1 MRPVRL
7 LAPFTMLALVTLL
20 VAGGGGCKKSDDTT
34 VLQAQD
40 LVPYPDGEF
49 DPNEILDPASFS
61 DTQTLLTV
69 DIETFLLH
77 GPYNRPSFLATYQS
91 NGVRA
96 ADAVLASGQKYG
108 INPLVFLV
116 IAQLQQGLVG
126 AQFYPSPTSRVEYA
140 FGCGCGDSGGCDPA
154 LAGFDKQV
162 DCLGRQLSMYASQL
176 ANGGYTAGGWGEGQ
190 SSKTVDGQSV
200 TPADSSTAIL
210 YQYDPVVGTG
220 QRGNWLFWN
229 IWQYYAEFL
238 AYAGP
243 IGTSPTLTGGWIGDP
258 CTGDGDC
265 GVPGGFCAINF
276 PGGMCT
282 ISCTDSCPTA
292 DERPDSFC
300 ADFGTEGGFC
310 LAVCNP
316 DNAGSCRDQ
325 YSCQSIVELGTGDN
339 KDGCAQAQ

>member
-176 ANGGYTAGGWGEGQ
+176 ANGGYT
-190 SSKTVDGQSV
+190 
-200 TPADSSTAIL
+200 
-210 YQYDPVVGTG
+210 
-220 QRGNWLFWN
+220 
-229 IWQYYAEFL
+229 
-238 AYAGP
+238 
-243 IGTSPTLTGGWIGDP
+243 
-258 CTGDGDC
+258 
-265 GVPGGFCAINF
+265 
-276 PGGMCT
+276 
-282 ISCTDSCPTA
+282 
-292 DERPDSFC
+292 
-300 ADFGTEGGFC
+300 
-310 LAVCNP
+310 
-316 DNAGSCRDQ
+316 
-325 YSCQSIVELGTGDN
+325 
-339 KDGCAQAQ
+339 